1 MTERH
6 SPPTYRFSL
15 HNRSFLSQ
23 ARQTR
28 AKYRVRLAFW
38 LIKRQ
43 LCRLNLSARARV
55 SLVNK
60 QYYGCFTTFI
70 DLHSF
75 ISLHRNDEHGMGK
88 RRDAKRR
95 FRSISSKRYDV
106 HGEEGENNLGS
117 LLPKNPKGAKR
128 KNNGSFIIINKSPS
142 AERKSV
148 VPFLDFFLKCL

>member
-1 MTERH
+1 MTEPH

-15 HNRSFLSQ
+15 HNRRFLSQ

-38 LIKRQ
+38 LLKRQ

-60 QYYGCFTTFI
+60 QYDGCFTTFI

-75 ISLHRNDEHGMGK
+75 ISWHRNDEYGIGK
-88 RRDAKRR
+88 THDGKRR

-106 HGEEGENNLGS
+106 QVEEGENNLGS
-117 LLPKNPKGAKR
+117 VLR
-128 KNNGSFIIINKSPS
+128 K
-142 AERKSV
+142 ERKERITG
-148 VPFLDFFLKCL
+148 LLLL